1 MMKILDVLMSLQIE
15 ESYVETT
22 KKKVIVDGKVKTIT
36 EKNKKTRRVFVK
48 DHRRKTCI
56 IGFYTT
62 IHSIFALAE
71 ELFEEGE
78 TILYTFLLLQ
88 DYLEQFFGIIRQHGG
103 WNDNPTAVQIK
114 YAMRKMLA
122 VKFGV
127 FSPSLRMNCSTL
139 HVELEIEEDDD
150 LQINTYNMAMEW
162 AEDLDETEFPLVQEK
177 PGVENLIMRNLAYIG
192 GKSKNSVI
200 NI

>member
-1 MMKILDVLMSLQIE
+1 MKILDLLMSFQIE
-15 ESYVETT
+15 ESYVEKT
-22 KKKVIVDGKVKTIT
+22 KKKVIIGGKMRTING
-36 EKNKKTRRVFVK
+36 KKKKTRRVFVK

-56 IGFYTT
+56 QGFYTT

-88 DYLEQFFGIIRQHGG
+88 DYLEQFFGIIRQQGG

-139 HVELEIEEDDD
+139 HLELEIEEDDA
-150 LQINTYNMAMEW
+150 LQNNTYNMAMVW
-162 AEDLDETEFPLVQEK
+162 AEDLEESESPDVREK
-177 PGVENLIMRNLAYIG
+177 PAVENLIRRNLAYIG
-192 GKSKNSVI
+192 GN
-200 NI
+200 